1 MQDSDWIGW
10 SASIVL
16 VVTLL
21 RQVQLQWRDGERAR
35 LSSWLFVGQI
45 VASLAFVV
53 YSVLVQNWVFV
64 FTNSVLTVTA
74 VLGQIGRLRAKDR
87 DGHVA

>member
-1 MQDSDWIGW
+1 MQDHDWIGW
-10 SASIVL
+10 CASLVL

-45 VASLAFVV
+45 VASIAFVV
-53 YSVLVQNWVFV
+53 YSVLLQNWVFV

-74 VLGQIGRLRAKDR
+74 ALGQVGRMRARQR
-87 DGHVA
+87 DGHLA